1 MPDSIKPNLSTS
13 IIIPTYNR
21 RSLLKRVLRALFS
34 QTYPPDN
41 YEIIVVDDGSTDGTG
56 GMVKRLK
63 APCTL
68 RYFRQRKGGTSAAR
82 NYGIKQARGEIII
95 FIDSDILV
103 DSHFVEEHL
112 EYHQRYPRIVVKGPV
127 IHTHTLVHPT
137 GERGKLK
144 DISMAFFAT
153 GNCSVEKKALLEAG
167 LFDEDF
173 KEYGWEDLELGVRL
187 KKTGLKVK
195 NNRRAIGYH
204 YQSKTDLQD
213 LKMLCLK
220 ERVRGRTAVLFYRKH
235 PTFEVRWMTQITPL
249 FFFLDCLLNLGN
261 WMDSPRQKRL
271 FSYLEDRVV
280 HFPLNLLMKI
290 ILYHCYMQGIR
301 EALEGKLE
309 G

>member
-34 QTYPPDN
+34 QTYPPDK

-56 GMVKRLK
+56 GMVRRLK

-68 RYFRQRKGGTSAAR
+68 RYFRQRKGGPSAAR

-103 DSHFVEEHL
+103 DSHFVQEHL
-112 EYHQRYPRIVVKGPV
+112 EYHQKYPRIVAKGPV

-144 DISMAFFAT
+144 DMSTAFFAT
-153 GNCSVEKKALLEAG
+153 GNCSVEKKTLLKAG

-173 KEYGWEDLELGVRL
+173 KEYGWEDLELGIRL
-187 KKTGLKVK
+187 KKQGLRTVTNK
-195 NNRRAIGYH
+195 RAVGYH
-204 YQSKTDLQD
+204 YRKKPTLADLPV
-213 LKMLCLK
+213 LCAK
-220 ERVRGRTAVLFYRKH
+220 ERMRGRTAVLFYHKH
-235 PTFEVRWMTQITPL
+235 RTFEVKYMTHISY
-249 FFFLDCLLNLGN
+249 FFFALDWLLNWNN
-261 WMDSPRQKRL
+261 WINKKWGR
-271 FSYLEDRVV
+271 
-280 HFPLNLLMKI
+280 NLLLWLEKRNSRILLTFLIKI
-290 ILYHCYMQGIR
+290 VTSHAYLDGVR
-301 EALEGKLE
+301 EALANGR
-309 G
+309 